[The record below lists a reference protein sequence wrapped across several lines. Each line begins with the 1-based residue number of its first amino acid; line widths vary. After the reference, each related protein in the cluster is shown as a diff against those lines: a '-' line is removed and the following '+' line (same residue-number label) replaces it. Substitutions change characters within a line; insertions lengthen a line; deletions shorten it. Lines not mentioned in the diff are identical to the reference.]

1 MKSLVLFFSIV
12 ISAMSCSKKA
22 AAPSSGSAA
31 APATGSAAATGS
43 ATAPTTGSAA
53 ATGSATAPTT
63 GSGAATG
70 SAASG
75 TGSAALALPKEADI
89 KQGEESW
96 AVYFAVGAVD
106 AKEFTAAK
114 TRTEAMGLT
123 LHHKDRSCDVTADAT
138 GKDNDMLLAAYYS
151 SEADAKLV
159 ATAFG
164 QPAPWVGKVKT
175 MCLD

>member
-1 MKSLVLFFSIV
+1 MKSFVLFCSIV
-12 ISAMSCSKKA
+12 ISAISCSKKA
-22 AAPSSGSAA
+22 ATPSSGSAA
-31 APATGSAAATGS
+31 SGSATAPATGSAATGS
-43 ATAPTTGSAA
+43 ATTPVTGSAA
-53 ATGSATAPTT
+53 IGSAIAP
-63 GSGAATG
+63 A
-70 SAASG
+70 

-96 AVYFAVGAVD
+96 AVFFAVGAVD
-106 AKEFTAAK
+106 AKEFIAAK
-114 TRTEAMGLT
+114 TRTEAMGLA
-123 LHHKDRSCDVTADAT
+123 LHHKDRGCDVTADAT
-138 GKDNDMLLAAYYS
+138 AKDGDMLLSAYYS

>member
-1 MKSLVLFFSIV
+1 MKSFVLLCSIV
-12 ISAMSCSKKA
+12 ISAISCSKKA

-31 APATGSAAATGS
+31 SGSATAPATGSAAAPATGS
-43 ATAPTTGSAA
+43 ATTPTTGSAA
-53 ATGSATAPTT
+53 S
-63 GSGAATG
+63 G

-75 TGSAALALPKEADI
+75 SGSAAVALPKETDI
-89 KQGEESW
+89 KQGEEAW

-106 AKEFTAAK
+106 AKEFVAAK

-123 LHHKDRSCDVTADAT
+123 LHHKDRGCDVTPDSTA
-138 GKDNDMLLAAYYS
+138 KDGDMLLSAYYS

>member
-22 AAPSSGSAA
+22 AAPSSGSATSGSA
-31 APATGSAAATGS
+31 TAPAAASGSAAATGS
-43 ATAPTTGSAA
+43 GSA
-53 ATGSATAPTT
+53 GTAVT
-63 GSGAATG
+63 
-70 SAASG
+70 
-75 TGSAALALPKEADI
+75 LPKEADI

-114 TRTEAMGLT
+114 TRTEAMGLA
-123 LHHKDRSCDVTADAT
+123 LHHKDRSCDVTTDTTA
-138 GKDNDMLLAAYYS
+138 KDGDMLLSAYYS

-164 QPAPWVGKVKT
+164 QPAPWIGKVKT

>member
-1 MKSLVLFFSIV
+1 MKAFIV
-12 ISAMSCSKKA
+12 MSTLLISALGCSKKA
-22 AAPSSGSAA
+22 AAPSTGSATTTGSATAAATASGSASA
-31 APATGSAAATGS
+31 PATGSTTAATGSGSASAPATGSAA
-43 ATAPTTGSAA
+43 
-53 ATGSATAPTT
+53 
-63 GSGAATG
+63 
-70 SAASG
+70 
-75 TGSAALALPKEADI
+75 ALPKEADI

-106 AKEFTAAK
+106 AKEFVAAK
-114 TRTEAMGLT
+114 TRTEAMGLA
-123 LHHKDRSCDVTADAT
+123 LHHKDRSCDVAPDVTA
-138 GKDNDMLLAAYYS
+138 KDNDMLLSAYYS

>member
-31 APATGSAAATGS
+31 SGSATAPAAASGSAAATGS
-43 ATAPTTGSAA
+43 GSA
-53 ATGSATAPTT
+53 GTAVT
-63 GSGAATG
+63 
-70 SAASG
+70 
-75 TGSAALALPKEADI
+75 LPKEADI

-123 LHHKDRSCDVTADAT
+123 LHHKDRGCDISPDTTA
-138 GKDNDMLLAAYYS
+138 KDGDMLLSAYYS

-164 QPAPWVGKVKT
+164 QPAPWIGKVKT